1 MVPSWDSSKA
11 TPKPNLNFADG
22 GKTMQSPAISSL
34 QSRNKSFT
42 DRSSDRVGF
51 FQFQSIAEVVRSLFF
66 SSILWLVLAMV
77 LYGVYSMVVG
87 SH

>member
-1 MVPSWDSSKA
+1 
-11 TPKPNLNFADG
+11 
-22 GKTMQSPAISSL
+22 MQSPAISSL

>member
-1 MVPSWDSSKA
+1 
-11 TPKPNLNFADG
+11 
-22 GKTMQSPAISSL
+22 MQSPALSSL
-34 QSRNKSFT
+34 QSREKSFT
-42 DRSSDRVGF
+42 DQNSDRTGF

-77 LYGVYSMVVG
+77 LYGVYSMVVS